1 MIIKTKAETGKQ
13 IAPIIEDV
21 LGARAK
27 YMGPPSFAYEVGGV
41 VVQRDGNVNADTHIE
56 EITERLGAE
65 KLLVDEDSLEIKVP
79 IKDMDARQ
87 LTNLLNILFSRQ
99 KMLNHS
105 IGVDNFYVDESL
117 VSYLKEDKPDSVE
130 AVKGNSARFEMTKGF
145 HFTEDEVVFTGFP
158 VNGDYKCATAYCSLV
173 AMIVDQAR
181 KSRRTTT
188 KIVESENEKYAAR
201 IWLNQ
206 LGLTG
211 RGGKEIRQVFLRNL
225 EGNSA
230 FRTEESKA
238 RWNENRRNK

>member
-27 YMGPPSFAYEVGGV
+27 YMGPPSFCYEVGSV
-41 VVQRDGNVNADTHIE
+41 VVQRDGNVKTDTHIE
-56 EITERLGAE
+56 EITERLGE
-65 KLLVDEDSLEIKVP
+65 ENLLLDEDELEIKIP

-105 IGVDNFYVDESL
+105 IGADTFYVDESL
-117 VSYLKEDKPDSVE
+117 VSYLKEDKPESVD
-130 AVKGNSARFEMTKGF
+130 AVKENAARFEMTKGF
-145 HFTEDEVVFTGFP
+145 HFTDDEVVFTGFP
-158 VNGDYKCATAYCSLV
+158 VYKDGSVVAYCSLV
-173 AMIVDQAR
+173 AMIVEQAR
-181 KSRRTTT
+181 KSRRTTA
-188 KIVESENEKYAAR
+188 KIVEAENEKYAAR

-211 RGGKEIRQVFLRNL
+211 RGGKEIRQIFLRNL